1 VPAAPSLPDAFYR
14 ALLDGVSEGVYFVD
28 RDRRILYWNRG
39 AELIS
44 GFAADEIVGHSCRD
58 GFLVHCDAGGVQL
71 CGDRCPLVETMNDGS
86 GRTAEVFLRHKQG
99 FRLPVLVRSSAV
111 RDPSGAIIG
120 AVETFSD
127 NSRTVAAIERAN
139 HCAELAHVDPLTGVC
154 NRRSADDLIASLNNA
169 SHKTRGAVFLMI
181 DVDDFKRVNDTYG
194 HLAGDQVVRMVA
206 NTLRNNL
213 RPYDFV
219 CRWGG
224 EEFLV
229 ILADAS
235 LREGLAIGER
245 CRVLVAASSCE
256 TPNGRVTVTCSIG
269 LSELRPG
276 ETAELALARADGML
290 LLSKKTGRNRVTVA
304 ENPA

>member
-1 VPAAPSLPDAFYR
+1 VAAAPPLPEAFYR
-14 ALLDGVSEGVYFVD
+14 ALLEGVSEGVYFVD

-39 AELIS
+39 AESIS
-44 GFAADEIVGHSCRD
+44 GFTADEVVGHSCRD
-58 GFLVHCDAGGVQL
+58 GFLVHCDAGGMQL
-71 CGDRCPLVETMNDGS
+71 CGDRCPLAETMSDGS
-86 GRTAEVFLRHKQG
+86 ARTAEVFLRHKQG

-111 RDPSGAIIG
+111 RDSSGAIIG

-139 HCAELAHVDPLTGVC
+139 RCAALAHLDPLTGVC
-154 NRRSADDLIASLNNA
+154 NRRSADELIASLNNG
-169 SHKTRGAVFLMI
+169 SHTAPGAIFLMI

-229 ILADAS
+229 ILAGAS
-235 LREGLAIGER
+235 LREGLAIAER
-245 CRVLVAASSCE
+245 CRALVAASGCD
-256 TPNGRVTVTCSIG
+256 TAHGRVSVTCSIG
-269 LSELRPG
+269 LSELQPG
-276 ETAELALARADGML
+276 EAPELALARADGML